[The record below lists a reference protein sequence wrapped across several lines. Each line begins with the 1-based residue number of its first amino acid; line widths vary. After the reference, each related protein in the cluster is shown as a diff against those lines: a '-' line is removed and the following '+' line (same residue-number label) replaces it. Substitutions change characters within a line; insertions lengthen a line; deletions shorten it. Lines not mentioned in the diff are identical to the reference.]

1 LPTVFERFT
10 IKTTKARI
18 TPRRIDSIGNPGMLV
33 SGFPTLLDVV
43 LVEVML
49 EAVVTFA
56 GVNVKLESLK

>member
-1 LPTVFERFT
+1 M
-10 IKTTKARI
+10 
-18 TPRRIDSIGNPGMLV
+18 GNPGMLV

-49 EAVVTFA
+49 EAVVAFV